1 MYTNKIVC
9 FLNNTIQEISWI
21 SLYRDIFLISYQLL
35 NFQYRP
41 ALCVSTIGTPCCIK
55 ELPKS

>member
-1 MYTNKIVC
+1 MYMNKIVC

-21 SLYRDIFLISYQLL
+21 SLYRDIFLILYRYL

-41 ALCVSTIGTPCCIK
+41 TLSVIPNHLHTYLAHT
-55 ELPKS
+55 